1 MAEKRDY
8 YEVLGVSKTASQDE
22 IKSAWRKLAKTYHP
36 DNKETGDEA
45 KFKEAQEAYDVLKDD
60 QKRAAYDQFG
70 HAAFDQGGAGG
81 PGGFNGGFN
90 GGFAGGFE
98 DVDLGDIF
106 SSIFGGGG
114 RRRQTRTGPQR
125 GNDSVMRVKISFM
138 DAINGKQ
145 IKLNV
150 TYDQPCPT
158 CNGTGAKSPNDVE
171 TCSRCHGTGT
181 VRGRQQSLFGT
192 VETQTV
198 CPDCGGT
205 GKKIKTPCPDCGGKG
220 YKKVKTEIEVNIPA
234 GINSGQ
240 QIRIPGKGERGQN
253 GGQNGDLYLEVIVE
267 PHQYFKRDGNDIH
280 IDTSISMVDAALG
293 VTLTVPTVY
302 GDIEVKVPEGTQPG
316 AILKVRGKGV
326 KDLRSGIQGD
336 QYIHLDVKTPTKL
349 SKEQK
354 ELLQKFAGLQPK
366 EESFFDRFKSKFKK

>member
-8 YEVLGVSKTASQDE
+8 YEVLGVSKTATKDE

-45 KFKEAQEAYDVLKDD
+45 KFKEIQEAYDVLYDD

-70 HAAFDQGGAGG
+70 HAAFEQGAGAG
-81 PGGFNGGFN
+81 PGGFGGGF
-90 GGFAGGFE
+90 GQGGFE

-106 SSIFGGGG
+106 SSIFGGG
-114 RRRQTRTGPQR
+114 RRRTTRTGPQR
-125 GNDSVMRVKISFM
+125 GNDTVQGIRISFM
-138 DAINGKQ
+138 DAINGK
-145 IKLNV
+145 KVKVNL

-158 CNGTGAKSPNDVE
+158 CGGTGAKSPSDIE
-171 TCSRCHGTGT
+171 TCSRCNGTGT
-181 VRGRQQSLFGT
+181 VRGRQQSFFGT

-205 GKKIKTPCPDCGGKG
+205 GKKIKEKCPDCGGKG

-240 QIRIPGKGERGQN
+240 QIRIPGKGERGVN
-253 GGQNGDLYLEVIVE
+253 GGPNGDLYLEITVE
-267 PHQYFKRDGNDIH
+267 SHQYFKRDGNDIH
-280 IDTSISMVDAALG
+280 IDASVSMVDAALG
-293 VTLTVPTVY
+293 VTLTLPTVY
-302 GDIEVKVPEGTQPG
+302 GNIDVKVPEGTQPG

-326 KDLRSGIQGD
+326 KDLRTGIQGD

-354 ELLQKFAGLQPK
+354 ELLTRFASLQPK
-366 EESFFDRFKSKFKK
+366 EESFIDRFKSKFKK

>member
-1 MAEKRDY
+1 
-8 YEVLGVSKTASQDE
+8 
-22 IKSAWRKLAKTYHP
+22 
-36 DNKETGDEA
+36 
-45 KFKEAQEAYDVLKDD
+45 
-60 QKRAAYDQFG
+60 
-70 HAAFDQGGAGG
+70 
-81 PGGFNGGFN
+81 
-90 GGFAGGFE
+90 
-98 DVDLGDIF
+98 
-106 SSIFGGGG
+106 
-114 RRRQTRTGPQR
+114 
-125 GNDSVMRVKISFM
+125 M

-220 YKKVKTEIEVNIPA
+220 YKKVKTEIEVN
-234 GINSGQ
+234 
-240 QIRIPGKGERGQN
+240 

-326 KDLRSGIQGD
+326 KDLRSAIQGD

>member
-114 RRRQTRTGPQR
+114 GGFYRRADNAPY
-125 GNDSVMRVKISFM
+125 
-138 DAINGKQ
+138 NGCCGVPPSLVVAVEEDKQ
-145 IKLNV
+145 EPVHN
-150 TYDQPCPT
+150 
-158 CNGTGAKSPNDVE
+158 AE
-171 TCSRCHGTGT
+171 M
-181 VRGRQQSLFGT
+181 
-192 VETQTV
+192 
-198 CPDCGGT
+198 
-205 GKKIKTPCPDCGGKG
+205 
-220 YKKVKTEIEVNIPA
+220 
-234 GINSGQ
+234 
-240 QIRIPGKGERGQN
+240 IR
-253 GGQNGDLYLEVIVE
+253 
-267 PHQYFKRDGNDIH
+267 
-280 IDTSISMVDAALG
+280 
-293 VTLTVPTVY
+293 
-302 GDIEVKVPEGTQPG
+302 
-316 AILKVRGKGV
+316 
-326 KDLRSGIQGD
+326 
-336 QYIHLDVKTPTKL
+336 
-349 SKEQK
+349 
-354 ELLQKFAGLQPK
+354 
-366 EESFFDRFKSKFKK
+366 